1 MSLTR
6 GPCFVSAEVIR
17 AFSCQCRTTEETA
30 RMWDTCKV
38 SIGKM
43 PTFKKK
49 SKTESSRVACL
60 SEFCKNLSNTKSQP
74 QSLSG
79 RRLPIAGATGAST
92 KEGTS
97 PEARTGIPTES
108 PGADSYGI
116 HFIQHSPEPLEP
128 VNKCPVAEYPHKER
142 QPEEGFALK
151 KSGGKRVLFTVAQ
164 KEIMMEFYE
173 RSQAT
178 RGIRA
183 NPKDAAEVMKQR
195 GIEPLKESQIR
206 SWWSTYHQKR
216 KAALNT
222 LTQEANS
229 LATQIPHAATDQTMA
244 SPVPLQQSLPTT
256 QGSTCTMPVAPLT
269 SATPTAPQTMASTV
283 PIEQCRITTWGN
295 AVPVTSATHTAPRPI
310 ASTVPVQH
318 PRPTTRGNAV
328 PVTSSTHTTPKP
340 MASTVPVQHPRTRT
354 RGNAAPVTSA
364 AHTAPQTMASTAP
377 VPSVNMS
384 YLDGIHSLHIPFV
397 VEWHFPLPTNDAKLN
412 HEWQLSLW
420 EAILKG
426 NEIHDDMYENYAV
439 DVDVHDAVDK
449 AGDEC
454 GVNCI

>member
-1 MSLTR
+1 M
-6 GPCFVSAEVIR
+6 
-17 AFSCQCRTTEETA
+17 
-30 RMWDTCKV
+30 
-38 SIGKM
+38 
-43 PTFKKK
+43 
-49 SKTESSRVACL
+49 
-60 SEFCKNLSNTKSQP
+60 
-74 QSLSG
+74 SG

-256 QGSTCTMPVAPLT
+256 QRSTCTMPVAPLT

-328 PVTSSTHTTPKP
+328 PVTSATHTTPKP

-397 VEWHFPLPTNDAKLN
+397 VEWHFPVNFSQSTIVGRLGSNACTFIALYFGHLYFSSHLQLPTNDAKLN